1 MSRLPRQVLQAIA
14 IVVVLGLVVVLGHAV
29 LKGPKQKTA
38 TAYFPVAVHVY
49 PGSNVDVLGVK
60 VGTVKS
66 VKPEGTE
73 VKVVLSYDADRR
85 IPAVVSAVIVD
96 PTLVADRVVQ
106 LAPVYAGGPVL
117 ADNAVI
123 PLKRNEVP
131 VELDQLNQNLYR
143 LTQALG
149 PSGAN
154 KHGALA
160 RAVEIGDANLH
171 GEGSQ
176 TNRTVHQ
183 LSDLVQTLN
192 DNRDTLVST
201 VNNLQSFTSTLAA
214 NDSETRGFATELAKV
229 SGELNDERTEFAAA
243 LHNLG
248 LALGVVAAFIHD
260 NRKQLSSDVN
270 GLATVT
276 TILARER
283 TLLAHIVD
291 IGAVGISNYPHMYT
305 PSARTYNAR
314 FNFNTVSDN
323 PAIFVC
329 QLFGSVGGS
338 PTDCLKYLKAL
349 KGISLPTPP
358 KASR

>member
-1 MSRLPRQVLQAIA
+1 
-14 IVVVLGLVVVLGHAV
+14 
-29 LKGPKQKTA
+29 
-38 TAYFPVAVHVY
+38 
-49 PGSNVDVLGVK
+49 
-60 VGTVKS
+60 
-66 VKPEGTE
+66 
-73 VKVVLSYDADRR
+73 
-85 IPAVVSAVIVD
+85 
-96 PTLVADRVVQ
+96 
-106 LAPVYAGGPVL
+106 
-117 ADNAVI
+117 
-123 PLKRNEVP
+123 
-131 VELDQLNQNLYR
+131 
-143 LTQALG
+143 
-149 PSGAN
+149 
-154 KHGALA
+154 
-160 RAVEIGDANLH
+160 
-171 GEGSQ
+171 
-176 TNRTVHQ
+176 
-183 LSDLVQTLN
+183 
-192 DNRDTLVST
+192 
-201 VNNLQSFTSTLAA
+201 LQSFTSTLAA